1 MNQKQSSGKSI
12 EIEKK
17 SKLITMFS
25 NGLWK
30 RFKIQD
36 SWVLKLHNYRVHSKN
51 SKIKGFQKYIKKR
64 NVTTLG
70 ASFQF
75 NK

>member
-36 SWVLKLHNYRVHSKN
+36 FWVLKLPNSKN
-51 SKIKGFQKYIKKR
+51 SKIKGFQKYI
-64 NVTTLG
+64 
-70 ASFQF
+70 
-75 NK
+75 